1 MRRIRLGAG
10 SGVLALPLG
19 GVPGSGDRVELGA
32 QDVDLLL
39 ELGDPDDGVGGLLGG
54 GVEGPGGDAEIL
66 VEAVGAAAL
75 RGECTGGVGGL
86 ALGGGEDG
94 TEVGEGLLALGA
106 IIAATAGYA
115 TLADWEAVYT
125 EFNAGGVTAFVQGGG
140 SILNAGLGIP
150 TSLSATILATMAV
163 LFAATTMDTGVR
175 LQRFVVQEV
184 GEVLGTRVDKY
195 VGTAIV
201 LAVAMGLTFSA
212 GAGGEGGMRIW
223 PLFGTTNQLLASLTL
238 SIVAV
243 ILLRKKRNPLPALV
257 PLVFVFVMS
266 FYAAI
271 VQLGTLRDDEDW
283 LLLGIDVVI
292 IVAAVWVAVEAVLAM
307 RAARSM
313 PEETDAHDREAAAP
327 ESATR

>member
-1 MRRIRLGAG
+1 M
-10 SGVLALPLG
+10 
-19 GVPGSGDRVELGA
+19 
-32 QDVDLLL
+32 
-39 ELGDPDDGVGGLLGG
+39 
-54 GVEGPGGDAEIL
+54 
-66 VEAVGAAAL
+66 
-75 RGECTGGVGGL
+75 
-86 ALGGGEDG
+86 
-94 TEVGEGLLALGA
+94 
-106 IIAATAGYA
+106 
-115 TLADWEAVYT
+115 
-125 EFNAGGVTAFVQGGG
+125 TAFVQGGG

-327 ESATR
+327 ESARGRLPAPRGGRW